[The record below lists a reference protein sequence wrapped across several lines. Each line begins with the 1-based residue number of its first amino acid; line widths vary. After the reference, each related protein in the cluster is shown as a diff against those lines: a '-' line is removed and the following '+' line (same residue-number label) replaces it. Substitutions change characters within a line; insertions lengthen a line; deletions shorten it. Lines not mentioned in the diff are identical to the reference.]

1 MYRKIL
7 VPLDRSFGAKAALT
21 VAADLARTNGAVIRL
36 LHVTSQPNA
45 VMAHGRVIAYA
56 DQEAAR
62 LTHEMEIYLRE
73 AARGLTGFP
82 IEYAVRFGDP
92 ADEILEEARESGAN
106 LIAMATHGRSGVAR
120 LLLGSVAEAV
130 LHRSEVPVVLVRHGL
145 PEAA

>member
-7 VPLDRSFGAKAALT
+7 VPLDRSFGTKAALT
-21 VAADLARTNGAVIRL
+21 VAADLARTNGSVVRL
-36 LHVTSQPNA
+36 LHVAPQPSA
-45 VMAHGRVIAYA
+45 VMADGRVIAYA

-62 LTHEMEIYLRE
+62 LTHETEISLRE
-73 AARGLTGFP
+73 AARGLTDFP

-92 ADEILEEARESGAN
+92 ADEILEEAREWGAD

-130 LHRSEVPVVLVRHGL
+130 LHRSEVPVVLVRHSF
-145 PEAA
+145 PAAA